1 MLWFVSGYD
10 ICTRFER
17 FSHLDTVNH
26 PFVVEGTDCLYVH
39 CRFIVHQCGVIKV
52 TLPILW
58 QLKHTS
64 TLADASYKF
73 LYMRVKFYLV
83 YRRIHNRL
91 RFLYNT
97 LSTGIC

>member
-52 TLPILW
+52 T
-58 QLKHTS
+58 
-64 TLADASYKF
+64 
-73 LYMRVKFYLV
+73 
-83 YRRIHNRL
+83 
-91 RFLYNT
+91 
-97 LSTGIC
+97 